1 MRIRMTNPAND
12 ESQPR
17 DRKSMLSFL
26 GPLAVAIPPLALAI
40 ATITGLGVVRQIPL
54 GLAALVGL
62 VLTLL
67 PLLGLSRLGFRHPG
81 ALAWLW
87 TVLLLVSLPLYFP
100 GERDAAA
107 GAGLR
112 HLSAFLGSGT
122 SREIASAGVALVGLL
137 GDDPRPALARA
148 LPPATQKQADPLKLR
163 PEWNPSNADPIEPK
177 ADLTEVE
184 LPYRG
189 DAHSLRIEVEI
200 DGPDVGEAFTMIF
213 DTGATFT
220 TLNYASLRAIG
231 VSVESDA
238 PHVTLRT
245 ANGSIEADL
254 VLVDA
259 IWLGAAP
266 VEWVTVAVCD
276 SCANPPAV
284 GLLGLNVSRR
294 FQVSL
299 DHDRQS
305 IRLGRRQGADNRA
318 LDIQNW
324 LRIRSEIREDWNG
337 GVRLKLTGMNDSRR
351 EIESAVIDLE
361 CSSSGFAIQLDSI
374 PAKGEATTELVLP
387 RGTDC
392 RQPTFDLSRGRW
404 SQDRF

>member
-1 MRIRMTNPAND
+1 
-12 ESQPR
+12 
-17 DRKSMLSFL
+17 
-26 GPLAVAIPPLALAI
+26 LA
-40 ATITGLGVVRQIPL
+40 
-54 GLAALVGL
+54 
-62 VLTLL
+62 LTLL
-67 PLLGLSRLGFRHPG
+67 PPLGLSRLGFRHPG

-163 PEWNPSNADPIEPK
+163 PGWNPSNSDPIEPET
-177 ADLTEVE
+177 DLTEVE

-189 DAHSLRIEVEI
+189 DARSLRVGVEI

-231 VSVESDA
+231 VPVESDA
-238 PHVTLRT
+238 PHVTLQT
-245 ANGSIEADL
+245 ANGPIEADL

-276 SCANPPAV
+276 GCANPPAV

-305 IRLGRRQGADNRA
+305 IRLGRRQGGDNRA

-337 GVRLKLTGMNDSRR
+337 GVRLKLTAMNDSRR
-351 EIESAVIDLE
+351 EIESAVIELE
-361 CSSSGFAIQLDSI
+361 CSTSGFAIQLDSI

-392 RQPTFDLSRGRW
+392 RQPAFDLSRGSW
-404 SQDRF
+404 SYDRF